1 MNEIEQN
8 VSVQPGVSSPIPHFR
23 IRNRKKVEIKKVEK
37 PVPSWRGHGGRHPTA
52 SSVEFDRQLDKISIW
67 LEDWNHTQRCQ
78 ILEALLRRSNH
89 TQFQFLHTAL
99 QPALHRDFLYTAQ
112 TQFPSVEF
120 KPVSTHASRQVQQKL
135 ILHRQDN
142 FYRMKSAHFQD
153 DDQVIDQVREKT
165 SIKFPAIP
173 NMTSIQHSNSLPVQ
187 PSELSLDLRSVSPS
201 HLPKISA
208 NNHNSATRKSAAANK
223 WKNRKKHKLLCIE
236 NPEALY
242 KAAPSL
248 SLQSAQTPLT
258 CRSQKSTSVCSSR
271 IPDTS
276 RIYSRT
282 SQTSEGSVSIED
294 LPEEG
299 QSLIHWYTND
309 WSDVRRNEFL
319 HKFVLKLDP
328 RQHYFISTFLSVRQQ
343 RDFIA
348 LLPEKIAL
356 KILRYLSPLQILHC
370 TEVCK
375 AWNII
380 ANSNSL
386 WRYKCKFID
395 IKVPITSHPNWK
407 HIYRDN
413 MYLAINWKNGTC
425 RVSELKGHTA
435 EVESIVFN
443 ETMLA
448 SGSQDRTIKL
458 WDIKSGNLLQ
468 TLKGHDKGVWCL
480 NFFTKN
486 LLISG
491 SHDGTIKVWNI
502 KTGACLRT
510 LLAHDGPV
518 WAMVRYGNVLVSV
531 SQDRIAKVWDIS
543 RCLVYHTLIGHNAA
557 IFAVDMN
564 EDGTL
569 IITGSADRSIRL
581 WELASGKC
589 IKVIWAS
596 QTTSIMAVSYSKGF
610 IACSYGETIC
620 LYRVETGR
628 LVRLYEEHHK
638 RVETLRLHITDPEK
652 VVGSII
658 SAGKDGLVKK
668 TSIQT
673 FQGNFGAVKCIQF
686 DDLRIASGAD
696 EKIRILD
703 FNIGPPSLNSET

>member
-1 MNEIEQN
+1 MLIEI
-8 VSVQPGVSSPIPHFR
+8 SPF
-23 IRNRKKVEIKKVEK
+23 
-37 PVPSWRGHGGRHPTA
+37 
-52 SSVEFDRQLDKISIW
+52 
-67 LEDWNHTQRCQ
+67 
-78 ILEALLRRSNH
+78 IL
-89 TQFQFLHTAL
+89 
-99 QPALHRDFLYTAQ
+99 
-112 TQFPSVEF
+112 
-120 KPVSTHASRQVQQKL
+120 
-135 ILHRQDN
+135 
-142 FYRMKSAHFQD
+142 
-153 DDQVIDQVREKT
+153 
-165 SIKFPAIP
+165 
-173 NMTSIQHSNSLPVQ
+173 
-187 PSELSLDLRSVSPS
+187 
-201 HLPKISA
+201 
-208 NNHNSATRKSAAANK
+208 
-223 WKNRKKHKLLCIE
+223 
-236 NPEALY
+236 
-242 KAAPSL
+242 
-248 SLQSAQTPLT
+248 
-258 CRSQKSTSVCSSR
+258 TSVFN
-271 IPDTS
+271 
-276 RIYSRT
+276 
-282 SQTSEGSVSIED
+282 SVFGNVCFYF
-294 LPEEG
+294 L
-299 QSLIHWYTND
+299 
-309 WSDVRRNEFL
+309 DVRRNEFL
-319 HKFVLKLDP
+319 HKFILKLDP

-638 RVETLRLHITDPEK
+638 RVETLRLHITDQEK

-658 SAGKDGLVKK
+658 SAGKDGLVKYWDVEKK